1 MAKAKLEYDLN
12 DPDDRADHLRAVH
25 SLNMALALWDIL
37 YNSCKEVCNDVENR
51 MDRGETV
58 GPYDAIHLYRERIGE
73 LVEKQLGTNIDTLI
87 Q

>member
-1 MAKAKLEYDLN
+1 MAKAILEYDLN
-12 DPDDRADHLRAVH
+12 DPDDRMEHLRATQ

-37 YNSCKEVCNDVENR
+37 YNSSKELCNDIEIR
-51 MDRGETV
+51 LDKGETV

-73 LVEKQLGTNIDTLI
+73 IVEMHLGTNIDTLI